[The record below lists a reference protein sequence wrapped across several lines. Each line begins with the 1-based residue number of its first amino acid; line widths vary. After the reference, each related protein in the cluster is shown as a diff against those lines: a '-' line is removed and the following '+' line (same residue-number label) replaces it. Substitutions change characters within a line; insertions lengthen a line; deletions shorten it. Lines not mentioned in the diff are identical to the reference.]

1 MKNFFDKNKT
11 LISIAINIINIV
23 SFLAVFVLVSYVIYR
38 EKVLKLY
45 FIENISSAGYAVA
58 VWLFDLFK
66 LATVVFVIALVT
78 ILINVF
84 YTFGKRGDLK
94 ELKARAT
101 ARKKARAAAKI
112 AKLKEI
118 VGEGEKKESVEDNE
132 NPETDA

>member
-1 MKNFFDKNKT
+1 M
-11 LISIAINIINIV
+11 
-23 SFLAVFVLVSYVIYR
+23 
-38 EKVLKLY
+38 
-45 FIENISSAGYAVA
+45 
-58 VWLFDLFK
+58 
-66 LATVVFVIALVT
+66 VFVIALVT